1 MQKILTTKKQ
11 LEFLAVNSDFFWY
24 LCYCVCYNLILLFL
38 IPATLVVKSLQKQKP
53 RRKDCIQATG
63 FLNKER
69 NFDGESVLCTEEM
82 LFPHLLYIVYQ
93 IFRRLQIFIGFFW
106 TTKKQESLVGFLV
119 VLYQLFLIVTMF
131 PQSESSAEKSGFED
145 IAIL

>member
-1 MQKILTTKKQ
+1 MQKIFTIK
-11 LEFLAVNSDFFWY
+11 F
-24 LCYCVCYNLILLFL
+24 
-38 IPATLVVKSLQKQKP
+38 LQKQKP